1 MLCIP
6 NIKQVV
12 LFRLS
17 SSWEEIKLVKSN
29 KALFRYLFFLIINLP
44 VFLLAQ
50 ETETTFSADSIIVSP
65 DNIIE
70 AAGNVQIENGNIF
83 ILAEEVK
90 INKKLGTIEFS
101 KIKEFYDGSS
111 TKFDA
116 SKAIMKEDLS
126 TGIFS
131 AVNLLINET
140 LKIQAGEVR
149 LNEKGIQSVS
159 NLDRITS
166 CEVCA
171 DENPKWSFSASYAE
185 MDSDS
190 LYITYKN
197 VMLRVKGVPV
207 AYLPYLRLPDPSVS
221 RARGFL
227 APEAIV
233 TSNLGTGIK
242 LPYFVPIGDSRDILI
257 TPFASVKTNTFEF
270 RYRENFKHGDLK
282 INAAI
287 SKDEFFKDELRYF
300 YKIVGEFNLPSDV
313 KLQLNFGQVSDDA
326 YLGDYSYN
334 LDSKL
339 ESKVILSKLFVDK
352 SRHFQGKLAYVN
364 DRSDD
369 SALSQYYSIQ
379 GDYIKHIPQNLFLGN
394 LY

>member
-1 MLCIP
+1 
-6 NIKQVV
+6 
-12 LFRLS
+12 
-17 SSWEEIKLVKSN
+17 
-29 KALFRYLFFLIINLP
+29 
-44 VFLLAQ
+44 
-50 ETETTFSADSIIVSP
+50 
-65 DNIIE
+65 
-70 AAGNVQIENGNIF
+70 
-83 ILAEEVK
+83 
-90 INKKLGTIEFS
+90 
-101 KIKEFYDGSS
+101 
-111 TKFDA
+111 
-116 SKAIMKEDLS
+116 MKEDLS

-227 APEAIV
+227 APEV
-233 TSNLGTGIK
+233 SDVQFGNGIK

-257 TPFASVKTNTFEF
+257 TPFASVKQTLLSF
-270 RYRENFKHGDLK
+270 D
-282 INAAI
+282 
-287 SKDEFFKDELRYF
+287 
-300 YKIVGEFNLPSDV
+300 IV
-313 KLQLNFGQVSDDA
+313 K
-326 YLGDYSYN
+326 
-334 LDSKL
+334 
-339 ESKVILSKLFVDK
+339 ILSTV
-352 SRHFQGKLAYVN
+352 
-364 DRSDD
+364 
-369 SALSQYYSIQ
+369 I
-379 GDYIKHIPQNLFLGN
+379 
-394 LY
+394 